1 MQVAIIGVRVA
12 AGDHDGRLISAV
24 EQIGELPVLDR
35 TVQRVLALCR
45 DEDSST
51 RELTAVLENDA
62 EFAAN
67 LLRFAN
73 SAYASRPVHVRT
85 IRQAVTMAGR
95 VAIGRLAIEA
105 ATYRFLERAPGNG
118 RASVGLMHIHSSAV
132 GSCALELAQLSG
144 AAVEVAHLGG
154 LLHDIGKLVMPIAFG
169 EAALDQIA
177 VQASGGPA
185 RVALERDRLGCDH
198 ALAGAML
205 ADASHVDP
213 PVVAAILAHHD
224 PDAEATVET
233 ACVQVANA
241 IVGMLMGIDPDQ
253 LLITRGLGVLGLD
266 PTVLDDVA
274 VRAAPPDT
282 AAPAGDHGPGAL
294 AARIAA
300 LEEQAGSDELTG
312 LANRRK
318 WKRHAR
324 ENLQRDGGAVMICDI
339 DNFKQVNDR
348 SGHLTGDLVL
358 SEIGRILSHH
368 GFAGRLGGDELVL
381 HANVS
386 PRDAGALAERILT
399 RVREAFPPGSV
410 DGWEAGISIGI
421 AIATPDQRDISVLLG
436 AADDALYQAKRSGRS
451 RFAIEIADYLK
462 YPMHRKWGHLR

>member
-1 MQVAIIGVRVA
+1 VSG
-12 AGDHDGRLISAV
+12 GDIDGRLAVAV

-51 RELTAVLENDA
+51 SELTSVLENDA

-73 SAYASRPVHVRT
+73 SAYASRPVPVRT

-95 VAIGRLAIEA
+95 VAVGRLAIEA

-118 RASVGLMHIHSSAV
+118 RASVGLMHIHSCSV
-132 GSCALELAQLSG
+132 GSCALELAQRSG
-144 AAVEVAHLGG
+144 GAVEVAHLGG

-169 EAALDQIA
+169 EETLNEIA
-177 VQASGGPA
+177 TRASAGPA
-185 RVALERDRLGCDH
+185 RVELERERLGCDH
-198 ALAGAML
+198 AQAGGLLAL
-205 ADASHVDP
+205 ASHVDD

-224 PDAEATVET
+224 PGAEATIET
-233 ACVQVANA
+233 ASVQLANA
-241 IVGMLMGIDPDQ
+241 VVGMLMGIDPDP
-253 LLITRGLGVLGLD
+253 LLVTRGLEVLGFEAAELD
-266 PTVLDDVA
+266 EVA
-274 VRAAPPDT
+274 VHAAHPDT
-282 AAPAGDHGPGAL
+282 AQPVPVRGAGAL

-318 WKRHAR
+318 WKRRAR
-324 ENLQRDGGAVMICDI
+324 KTVLREGGAVMICDV
-339 DNFKQVNDR
+339 DDFKLVNDR
-348 SGHLTGDLVL
+348 NGHVTGDLVL

-381 HANVS
+381 LANV
-386 PRDAGALAERILT
+386 PAHEAGALAENILQ
-399 RVREAFPPGSV
+399 RVREAFPPGSI
-410 DGWEAGISIGI
+410 DGWQAGISIGI
-421 AIATPDQRDISVLLG
+421 AIATPDQQDISALLG
-436 AADDALYQAKRSGRS
+436 AADDALYQAKRAGRG
-451 RFAIEIADYLK
+451 RFAVSDS
-462 YPMHRKWGHLR
+462 

>member
-1 MQVAIIGVRVA
+1 MT
-12 AGDHDGRLISAV
+12 D
-24 EQIGELPVLDR
+24 P
-35 TVQRVLALCR
+35 LCR

-51 RELTAVLENDA
+51 GELTAVLENDA

-73 SAYASRPVHVRT
+73 SAYASRPVRVRT

-105 ATYRFLERAPGNG
+105 ATYRFLEKAPGNG
-118 RASVGLMHIHSSAV
+118 RASVGFMHIHSCAV
-132 GSCALELAQLSG
+132 GSCALELAQRSG
-144 AAVEVAHLGG
+144 GAVEVAHLGG

-169 EAALDQIA
+169 EQALDQIA
-177 VQASGGPA
+177 ARATAGPA
-185 RVALERDRLGCDH
+185 RVALERERLGCDH
-198 ALAGAML
+198 AQAGAML
-205 ADASHVDP
+205 ALASHVDE

-224 PDAEATVET
+224 PDGATTIEV
-233 ACVQVANA
+233 ACVQLANA
-241 IVGMLMGIDPDQ
+241 VVGMLMGTDPDP
-253 LLITRGLGVLGLD
+253 LLVTRGLRVLQLD
-266 PTVLDDVA
+266 ATVLDEVA
-274 VRAAPPDT
+274 VHAAQPET
-282 AAPAGDHGPGAL
+282 SAPLDDRGPGAL

-318 WKRHAR
+318 WKRDAR
-324 ENLQRDGGAVMICDI
+324 EHVLRDGGAVMICDI

-358 SEIGRILSHH
+358 SEVARILSHH

-381 HANVS
+381 HASV
-386 PRDAGALAERILT
+386 PPDEAGELAQRILE
-399 RVREAFPPGSV
+399 RVLDAFPPGSI

-421 AIATPDQRDISVLLG
+421 AIATPDQQDISALLG
-436 AADDALYQAKRSGRS
+436 AADDALYQAKRAGRH
-451 RFAIEIADYLK
+451 RFEIAD
-462 YPMHRKWGHLR
+462 PAT